1 MKTYF
6 TERPKLRHF
15 RPDDAKA
22 AFEYMGNH
30 ENTKYTR
37 SGVQS
42 YESCVNFISGLSEE
56 DYVFAVEF
64 EGKVIGTAEL
74 SLCEDNQGTLG
85 WIIHRDF
92 WGRGFCTEV
101 GRLLLK
107 IAFEESGLR
116 RVIAHCDTENT
127 ASWHVMEKIGMRREG
142 CFIGGRCAY
151 AYDPYRYG
159 DEYSYGILIE
169 EYKKRRQEI
178 G

>member
-6 TERPKLRHF
+6 TERLKLRHF

-37 SGVQS
+37 SGIQS
-42 YESCVNFISGLSEE
+42 YENCVNFISGLSEE
-56 DYVFAVEF
+56 DYVFAVEY

-92 WGRGFCTEV
+92 WGRGFCTD
-101 GRLLLK
+101 
-107 IAFEESGLR
+107 IQ
-116 RVIAHCDTENT
+116 N
-127 ASWHVMEKIGMRREG
+127 
-142 CFIGGRCAY
+142 
-151 AYDPYRYG
+151 
-159 DEYSYGILIE
+159 
-169 EYKKRRQEI
+169 
-178 G
+178 